1 MTIKEAWEILSY
13 YAYKADNEELANNH
27 SEQDGDEYREAEAII
42 KKLVKDNS

>member
-27 SEQDGDEYREAEAII
+27 SEQMVMSI
-42 KKLVKDNS
+42 VKQKRSSRSW